1 MKDFI
6 CKNHEGSL
14 FLIGDIN
21 IHTLD
26 YFLGNK
32 NGLDFFNSAF
42 QGGVFHVI
50 NRPTRVTKS
59 SATII
64 DYVLNNRFRSTKW
77 YNNNRYKQSLC
88 CACLNENKFGTIKYF

>member
-6 CKNHEGSL
+6 RKNHEGSL

-42 QGGVFHVI
+42 QIGVFHVI